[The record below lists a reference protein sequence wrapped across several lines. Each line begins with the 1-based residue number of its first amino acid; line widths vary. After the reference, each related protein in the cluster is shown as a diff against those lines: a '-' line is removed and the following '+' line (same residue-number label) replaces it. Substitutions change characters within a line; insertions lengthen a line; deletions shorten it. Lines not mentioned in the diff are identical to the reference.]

1 MISALKQ
8 IFRTHGIPRRLHSDN
23 GPPFDIKQFVHFTK
37 TYDIEHITSS
47 PKHPKSNEMVERAI
61 GTMQAIVY
69 KVNTDGGDLNLAM
82 LEYNTTPKFNLL
94 SPAGTLMGRVLRTVL
109 QTKYSLLKPK

>member
-23 GPPFDIKQFVHFTK
+23 GPPFDIKQFAYFTK
-37 TYDIEHITSS
+37 RYDIEHVTSS
-47 PKHPKSNEMVERAI
+47 PKYPKSNEMVERAI

-69 KVNTDGGDLNLAM
+69 KVIKDGGDPNLTM

-94 SPAGTLMGRVLRTVL
+94 SPAQTLTGRVLRTIL
-109 QTKYSLLKPK
+109 QTKSFLLKPK